1 MAIPLEHEQER
12 SRPRFPLAR
21 VVLAAAALL
30 LVVVAGREMA
40 SGIGGFA
47 NWVAD
52 QGRTGMALFVLG
64 YAVAVVAF
72 VPGSLL
78 TMAGGAV
85 FGLAQ
90 GTALVFIAA
99 TLGSALAFLVGRYL
113 ARPAIEGWIG
123 SNPRFAAVDRAI
135 GEQGG
140 RIVFLLRLSPAFPFT
155 VLNYALG
162 LTRVRFREY
171 LLASVG
177 MLPGALLYVYYGKVA
192 GEIAALASGVPS
204 TRGPAEYTLLALGLV
219 ATLAVTALVTRIAR
233 RALRDATDQAE
244 SPHQE
249 NPG

>member
-12 SRPRFPLAR
+12 SRPRVPLAR

-40 SGIGGFA
+40 SGIGSFA

-64 YAVAVVAF
+64 YAVAMVAF

-192 GEIAALASGVPS
+192 GVPS

-233 RALRDATDQAE
+233 RALRDATDEAE
-244 SPHQE
+244 SPHE
-249 NPG
+249 ESPG